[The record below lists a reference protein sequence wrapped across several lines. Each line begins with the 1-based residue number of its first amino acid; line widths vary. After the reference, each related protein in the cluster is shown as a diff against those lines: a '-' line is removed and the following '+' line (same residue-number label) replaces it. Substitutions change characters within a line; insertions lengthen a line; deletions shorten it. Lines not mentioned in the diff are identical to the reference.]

1 LEDLPFTNK
10 NNNRIYTLYSYDSV
24 VLLFTL
30 NEADGSLHG
39 TQLINTNACN
49 EVYDFKENNNLLYMT
64 YNWTD
69 QFLTVFEP
77 GSDTVF
83 NEYQFIGPSI
93 GQGMAFST
101 SFIFFGG
108 SEDGSPPK
116 AYLIKTLI
124 ELPDISAEISLS
136 TSLNPISGS
145 YGLVADTINVST
157 TVNLT
162 TFTSGYSISDN
173 TIIYKSTLTSSN
185 NSVSFYEVP
194 LIYSDLISNQTYS
207 KSLLLTCN
215 NTGETITY
223 SLTDGNN
230 GSFA

>member
-1 LEDLPFTNK
+1 
-10 NNNRIYTLYSYDSV
+10 
-24 VLLFTL
+24 
-30 NEADGSLHG
+30 
-39 TQLINTNACN
+39 
-49 EVYDFKENNNLLYMT
+49 
-64 YNWTD
+64 
-69 QFLTVFEP
+69 
-77 GSDTVF
+77 
-83 NEYQFIGPSI
+83 
-93 GQGMAFST
+93 MAFST